1 MEKHRFSNIG
11 RCAISAGPL
20 PLKLL
25 MTAIAGAFAFG
36 AMPATAQT
44 RLEPA
49 AIERTI
55 PGQVPDSSNP
65 SGVPVLMRD
74 APTPSLATG
83 RFTLGAVNVEGATVF
98 SKKELSADFEPL
110 LASDVDGSKLS
121 QLAERITERYRQSGY
136 LLSYAT
142 VPSQDVQAGI
152 VRLAIVEGRIGGL
165 TVKGAGADQLAVEAI
180 AAPLLT
186 EKPLRAA
193 TLERTIGLI
202 RDFPGLTV
210 ADVSLARSSKNS
222 ALYNLKIT
230 VARDRA
236 RAFAYMDNR
245 GSDQGG
251 RLRVFSSASLSSV
264 AVQGDELRVDLFGM
278 PGSRLRYAYGQIHA
292 SVPLAA
298 NGLRL
303 AVAASRGDHQLRTED
318 RADGNSTNLS
328 AQLSY
333 PLRRSR
339 SLTLIGKISVND
351 WRSSSQE
358 DNVLK
363 LRDRLRVARIG
374 AEFSN
379 EAKTRFQGEIS
390 LARGLGFDGMTRV
403 GDPLASRADASGRF
417 TKAVVNALVTRPLSE
432 KVNLKA
438 VFAGQYS
445 DRPLLSA
452 EEFSLGGTR
461 IGRAFTFNAQTGD
474 RGFGAG
480 AEVSYRLGNSKRGS
494 ASPELFAF
502 VDGGMVFEAKSAA
515 ATDRRRSLASA
526 GVGARFRLA
535 GTAFSA
541 EAGIPLAADGQR
553 KSVNLFFS
561 TSRSF

>member
-1 MEKHRFSNIG
+1 MCIVFSNFG

-20 PLKLL
+20 PLRLL
-25 MTAIAGAFAFG
+25 LTAIAGALSLG
-36 AMPATAQT
+36 APAANAQT

-55 PGQVPDSSNP
+55 PGLVADSPNATGVSVEMRAAP
-65 SGVPVLMRD
+65 SQ
-74 APTPSLATG
+74 SLATG
-83 RFTLGAVNVEGATVF
+83 RFTLGAVNIDGATVF
-98 SKKELSADFEPL
+98 SKKELSAHFEPL
-110 LASDVDGSKLS
+110 LASDVDSSKLK
-121 QLAERITERYRQSGY
+121 QMADRITERYRQSGY

-142 VPSQDVQAGI
+142 VPSQSVQAGI
-152 VRLAIVEGRIGGL
+152 VRLAIVEGRIGDL
-165 TVKGAGADQLAVEAI
+165 TVKGAGADQLAIEAI
-180 AAPLLT
+180 AAPLLA

-210 ADVSLARSSKNS
+210 ADVSLARSGANS

-245 GSDQGG
+245 GSEQGG
-251 RLRVFSSASLSSV
+251 RMRVFSSATLSSV
-264 AVQGDELRVDLFGM
+264 AMQGDELRVDLFGM
-278 PGSRLRYAYGQIHA
+278 PGRRFRYAYGQIHA

-303 AVAASRGDHQLRTED
+303 AIAASKGDHQLRTAD
-318 RADGNSTNLS
+318 RADGESTNLS

-333 PLRRSR
+333 PVRRSR
-339 SLTLIGKISVND
+339 SLTLVGKVSVND
-351 WRSSSQE
+351 WRSSSEE
-358 DNVLK
+358 DHVLR

-379 EAKTRFQGEIS
+379 ESKTRFQGEFS
-390 LARGLGFDGMTRV
+390 LSRGLGFDGMTRV

-417 TKAVVNALVTRPLSE
+417 TKAVVNAQVIRPLSE

-461 IGRAFTFNAQTGD
+461 IGRAFAFNALTGD
-474 RGFGAG
+474 RGFGGG
-480 AEVSYRLGNSKRGS
+480 AEVSYRLRNSKRGT

-502 VDGGMVFEAKSAA
+502 VDGGMVSEVKSTVT
-515 ATDRRRSLASA
+515 TDRRRSLASA
-526 GVGARFRLA
+526 GMGARFRIAGMGSTPYDSDLA
-535 GTAFSA
+535 V
-541 EAGIPLAADGQR
+541 P
-553 KSVNLFFS
+553 S
-561 TSRSF
+561 TE